1 MVLNI
6 SSFQRRFYQAQ
17 ASSRLPAHFEQR
29 KKGKRISVT
38 VKTQGALVTNNQLGM
53 NSETKKLN
61 NTLFVLGSDK
71 FRTAL
76 LHNIRTFLST
86 QFLLD

>member
-38 VKTQGALVTNNQLGM
+38 VKTQGALVTNNQL
-53 NSETKKLN
+53 
-61 NTLFVLGSDK
+61 
-71 FRTAL
+71 
-76 LHNIRTFLST
+76 
-86 QFLLD
+86 